1 MEEKGENP
9 ELEKLDP
16 ELELQ
21 GKKKLNLK
29 KTTKT
34 KF

>member
-16 ELELQ
+16 DLEVQ
-21 GKKKLNLK
+21 GKKNAQLK
-29 KTTKT
+29 MK
-34 KF
+34 